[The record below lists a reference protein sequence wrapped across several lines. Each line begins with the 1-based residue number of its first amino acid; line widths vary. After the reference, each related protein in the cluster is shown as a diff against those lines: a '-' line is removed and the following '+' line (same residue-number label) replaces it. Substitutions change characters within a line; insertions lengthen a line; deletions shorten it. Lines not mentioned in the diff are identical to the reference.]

1 MLIECLRIRPGGTYV
16 PLGDK
21 EYRFFERHTGG
32 PHVAEVT
39 DPDHIRI
46 LLAIAA
52 YAPAQEPVITPAML
66 ADAVGA
72 PATQNDAD
80 PIAIAAPT
88 LPVEPVAKPLDA
100 MTDEDLDAEYLAL
113 FGRKPHG
120 RAKRETIIADIT
132 AKRAEG

>member
-52 YAPAQEPVITPAML
+52 YAPVEERVITPAML
-66 ADAVGA
+66 GEAVGA
-72 PATQNDAD
+72 PAR
-80 PIAIAAPT
+80 
-88 LPVEPVAKPLDA
+88 PVEPAAMAEPATKPLED
-100 MTDEDLDAEYLAL
+100 MTDEELDAAYLSL

-120 RAKRETIIADIT
+120 RAKRTTIVADIL